1 VPESTPILCF
11 GELLWDCLPAG
22 LFAGGA
28 PFNVGY
34 HLHQQGAEVRIVSA
48 SGSDFL
54 GGELDRRMRAWGLTT
69 DLIARHRDLPTG
81 TVIATL
87 GEAGDARYEITPDV
101 AWDQIPVTGE
111 VANAA
116 VSAQAIVF
124 GSLAQRSPANRT
136 ALDQLLAL
144 LPATAL
150 RAFDVNL
157 RAPHDD
163 LPRVR
168 ELARQASLLKLN
180 AAEAARI
187 ADGGSEAAGREESDA
202 RTLAA
207 ETGAPLIC
215 ITAGARGAGLLRNG
229 TWTWEPGRTVA
240 VADTIGAGDSFLA
253 ALLNGLLGPAPLP
266 DAEVLASACR
276 VGEWVATQRGATP
289 AYDSSA
295 PFRGANR

>member
-1 VPESTPILCF
+1 MPDSRPILCF

-34 HLHQQGAEVRIVSA
+34 HLHQQGARVHIVSA
-48 SGSDFL
+48 TGTDFL
-54 GGELDRRMRAWGLTT
+54 GGELDRRLRAWGLATG
-69 DLIARHRDLPTG
+69 LIARHPMLPTG

-87 GEAGDARYEITPDV
+87 GEAGDAHYEISPNV
-101 AWDQIPVTGE
+101 AWDQIPVTEE

-116 VSAQAIVF
+116 ATARALVF
-124 GSLAQRSPANRT
+124 GSLAQRSPANRA
-136 ALDQLLAL
+136 ALDHLLTL
-144 LPATAL
+144 LPARAL
-150 RAFDVNL
+150 RAFEVNL
-157 RAPHDD
+157 RAPFDD
-163 LPRVR
+163 LARVR
-168 ELARQASLLKLN
+168 LLARQARVLTLN
-180 AAEAARI
+180 AAEAARL
-187 ADGGSEAAGREESDA
+187 ASGGSEAAGREEADA

-207 ETGAPLIC
+207 QTGAPLIC

-229 TWTWEPGRTVA
+229 TWTWEPGRPVA

-253 ALLNGLLGPAPLP
+253 ALLNGLLAPKPLP
-266 DAEVLASACR
+266 DAELLAAACR

-295 PFRGANR
+295 PCGT